1 MTVHDTGQDDTQP
14 SQDPDSSLPPR
25 NPESTP
31 PLPEPV
37 PVPDHDAPPE
47 PAIDPPPGSNA
58 TGSDLTSPL
67 AEIGDQTASDPGDE
81 SDELVDGT
89 SLETETEPGGELV
102 EFESPT
108 ANTPTAKTPIVGEL
122 MAADTAPN
130 DRTRPPANVTPERF
144 QSGATKKSMSV
155 FSGGG
160 FHPKMV
166 RWKRMLAEINALE
179 QGLQQETDN
188 ELRKRSLALRYRAMA
203 GEKPGKLLPEGYAL
217 VREAGRR
224 TLGMRHYDVQ
234 MIGGISLFESHIAEM
249 QTGEGKTLTAT
260 LPLYLQSLVGKGA
273 HLATVNDYL
282 AKRDAE
288 WMTPV
293 YNLLGVSVGIIQTS
307 DDQGARRKSYGSAVT
322 YGTAK
327 EFGFD
332 FLRDRLLLRAQNR
345 IQTEMLG
352 DGGGFSDSG
361 DKPVMRGMHFC
372 LVDEADS
379 ILIDEARTPLIIGS
393 LEDTVRD
400 QIVETYLWASEHAP
414 EYEIDDH
421 FTIDDET
428 KQYELTARG
437 RQKVRALKKSDLVR
451 TMGLVD
457 MYEYTER
464 AVKVFREFLL
474 DRQYVVR
481 PGDKGID
488 EIVIVDEFTGRL
500 AEGRKWRDGIHQ
512 SIEAKEGIEIS
523 VPTGQAARITV
534 QDLFL
539 RYNHLAGMTGTA
551 ATSARELRR
560 IYRTPV
566 LRVPT
571 NRPPKRE
578 QLKDRVFGSLD
589 AKFQAVVDE
598 IKQIHDTGRPV
609 LIGTRSIDKSEI
621 LSRMLEAVGIEH
633 QVLNANNVEME
644 AEIVADAGQ
653 EGNVTVATNM
663 AGRGTDIKLTDQIV
677 DLGGMHVICTELH
690 DAARIDRQLIGRCGR
705 QGDPGSYRQYL
716 SLDDDILKGGL
727 GQGKADKLKNRGE
740 GLTDSVDSLAK
751 LFRRAQR
758 KVEKKHFRDRMVL
771 LHHEKERKKMQREI
785 GQDPYLDTPD

>member
-1 MTVHDTGQDDTQP
+1 MTDQDTAADDTRPRHEPDPATSVDTQIEPPAPDQDEVATELSSGTGPQSETELAQADSGTTKPERVQRKVVQATELIPAEP
-14 SQDPDSSLPPR
+14 SPGDVSK
-25 NPESTP
+25 
-31 PLPEPV
+31 
-37 PVPDHDAPPE
+37 
-47 PAIDPPPGSNA
+47 PPPVA
-58 TGSDLTSPL
+58 F
-67 AEIGDQTASDPGDE
+67 A
-81 SDELVDGT
+81 
-89 SLETETEPGGELV
+89 
-102 EFESPT
+102 
-108 ANTPTAKTPIVGEL
+108 
-122 MAADTAPN
+122 
-130 DRTRPPANVTPERF
+130 PERF
-144 QSGATKKSMSV
+144 QSAGTKSMSV

-160 FHPKMV
+160 FHPKMI
-166 RWKRMLAEINALE
+166 RWKRMLTEINELE
-179 QGLQQETDN
+179 KTLQPESEND
-188 ELRKRSLALRYRAMA
+188 LRKRSLALRYRAMA
-203 GEKPGKLLPEGYAL
+203 GEKLAKLLPEGYAL

-224 TLGMRHYDVQ
+224 SLGMRHYDVQ

-260 LPLYLQSLVGKGA
+260 LPLYLHSLVGKGA

-288 WMTPV
+288 WMTPI
-293 YNLLGVSVGIIQTS
+293 YNMLGVSVGIIQTP
-307 DDQGARRKSYGSAVT
+307 DDQGSRRKSYASAVT

-352 DGGGFSDSG
+352 DGGGGFSDSG

-393 LEDTVRD
+393 IEDTVRD
-400 QIVETYLWASEHAP
+400 QIVETYRWASQHAP
-414 EYEIDDH
+414 EYELDEH
-421 FTIDDET
+421 FTIDDDT

-437 RQKVRALKKSDLVR
+437 RQKVRALPKSDLVR

-457 MYEYTER
+457 LYEYTER

-512 SIEAKEGIEIS
+512 AIEAKENLEIS

-551 ATSARELRR
+551 ATSARELKR

-571 NRPPKRE
+571 NRPPRRE
-578 QLKDRVFGSLD
+578 RLADRVFGSID
-589 AKFQAVVDE
+589 SKFQAIVDE
-598 IKQIHDTGRPV
+598 VQKIHATGRPV
-609 LIGTRSIDKSEI
+609 LIGTRSIDKSEM
-621 LSRMLEAVGIEH
+621 LSRMLTAIGIQH
-633 QVLNANNVEME
+633 QVLNANNVEKE

-653 EGNVTVATNM
+653 HGRVTVATNM
-663 AGRGTDIKLTDQIV
+663 AGRGTDIKLTDEIV

-727 GQGKADKLKNRGE
+727 GPDKSEKLKARGE
-740 GLTDSVDSLAK
+740 DLTDSVDSYAS

-758 KVEKKHFRDRMVL
+758 KVEKRHFRDRMVL